1 MSKGFHINDETFN
14 VNYSLLTENGKFN
27 KMANLLADE
36 NDVSIKVAT
45 FNGSDKTEFVKRNE
59 YGFQCLLIAMEKAMN
74 YCDAIND
81 TFVKVGELQR
91 KEKKMFH
98 FDAFKEAWIN
108 ACVHNDW
115 KQGTSP
121 AIYVF
126 QDRMEIVSIGGIPS
140 GMTKEQF
147 LRGESRPVNE
157 ELMRIFMACGIVEQ
171 SGHGVPLI
179 VKEYGEKAYTFEGD
193 FIKVTIPFDT
203 TGFARTKEVTGE
215 VTGEVKLSEKEKI
228 VYDLILVD
236 PYIKRKDLMSKSGYS
251 KNTIDNIIKQLKI
264 KSIIKGRTSDKGG
277 KWLT

>member
-1 MSKGFHINDETFN
+1 
-14 VNYSLLTENGKFN
+14 
-27 KMANLLADE
+27 
-36 NDVSIKVAT
+36 
-45 FNGSDKTEFVKRNE
+45 
-59 YGFQCLLIAMEKAMN
+59 
-74 YCDAIND
+74 
-81 TFVKVGELQR
+81 
-91 KEKKMFH
+91 
-98 FDAFKEAWIN
+98 
-108 ACVHNDW
+108 
-115 KQGTSP
+115 
-121 AIYVF
+121 
-126 QDRMEIVSIGGIPS
+126 
-140 GMTKEQF
+140 MTKEQF

-264 KSIIKGRTSDKGG
+264 KAIIKGRTSDKGG